1 MKQENVF
8 VIMVG
13 ICVLVL
19 LIGVLKQ
26 KAAIVLNLI
35 VRVVVG
41 CVGIILLNDFLQ
53 KQGIQTSVHYPAV
66 HRFSVYQDLAHG
78 DLLNTEYAADCEIT
92 LPMYGKLE
100 KSDVMFICNAFRQI
114 LEGLQ

>member
-53 KQGIQTSVHYPAV
+53 KHP
-66 HRFSVYQDLAHG
+66 R
-78 DLLNTEYAADCEIT
+78 
-92 LPMYGKLE
+92 
-100 KSDVMFICNAFRQI
+100 
-114 LEGLQ
+114 

>member
-53 KQGIQTSVHYPAV
+53 KQGSPVAAGLNPLNLLTIGSLGTSGFALIYGIL
-66 HRFSVYQDLAHG
+66 FYT
-78 DLLNTEYAADCEIT
+78 LL
-92 LPMYGKLE
+92 
-100 KSDVMFICNAFRQI
+100 
-114 LEGLQ
+114 

>member
-1 MKQENVF
+1 MF

-53 KQGIQTSVHYPAV
+53 KQGIPVAAGLNPLNLLTIGSLGTSGFALIYGIL
-66 HRFSVYQDLAHG
+66 FYT
-78 DLLNTEYAADCEIT
+78 LL
-92 LPMYGKLE
+92 
-100 KSDVMFICNAFRQI
+100 
-114 LEGLQ
+114 

>member
-26 KAAIVLNLI
+26 KAAIVLNMI

-53 KQGIQTSVHYPAV
+53 KQGIPVAAGLNPLNLLTIGSLGTSGFALIYGIL
-66 HRFSVYQDLAHG
+66 FYT
-78 DLLNTEYAADCEIT
+78 LL
-92 LPMYGKLE
+92 
-100 KSDVMFICNAFRQI
+100 
-114 LEGLQ
+114 

>member
-8 VIMVG
+8 IIMVG
-13 ICVLVL
+13 ICMLVL

-26 KAAIVLNLI
+26 RAAILLNII

-53 KQGIQTSVHYPAV
+53 KQGIPVAAGLNPLNLLTIGSLGTSGFALIYGIL
-66 HRFSVYQDLAHG
+66 FYT
-78 DLLNTEYAADCEIT
+78 LL
-92 LPMYGKLE
+92 
-100 KSDVMFICNAFRQI
+100 
-114 LEGLQ
+114 